1 MYLSQ
6 SRLRVNCLRIQLF
19 CWKRGCSTQKFE
31 QQKHLNNKEEM
42 KTNRFCSRKRSYKNL
57 QLFNLWIE
65 KWKEMHLKTNFR
77 IEIKSASFWRASR
90 IEMLSFHHYY
100 SQFSFGEMVLMTS
113 TIDFNSQIRWFQV
126 SCRMTVITSL
136 TQFNWNEVVRKWI
149 LFSFFKLKVK
159 VLLTS
164 NEWVYQHLE

>member
-1 MYLSQ
+1 MSIAYAFNIFVGSAALC
-6 SRLRVNCLRIQLF
+6 V
-19 CWKRGCSTQKFE
+19 
-31 QQKHLNNKEEM
+31 QKHLNNKNIQ
-42 KTNRFCSRKRSYKNL
+42 TTRKRRKRIDFVLEKDLIRTFS
-57 QLFNLWIE
+57 LWIE
-65 KWKEMHLKTNFR
+65 KRKEMHLKTNFR
-77 IEIKSASFWRASR
+77 IEMKSASFWRASR

-100 SQFSFGEMVLMTS
+100 SLFGFGEMVLMTS

-136 TQFNWNEVVRKWI
+136 TQFSWNEVVRKWI
-149 LFSFFKLKVK
+149 LFSFFTLKVK